1 MCLIGDEFVLSKE
14 PNQRRVGFVRSNVM
28 AVQTRRISA
37 PVNKRTRSRKSPGLR
52 ASSTSSVGSPGVS
65 ARDVCTRSCRA
76 FGNPIHAFLVGSNR
90 YSFVAIGF
98 FAFPIACSSPKDV
111 PADAA
116 PPADSTPKI
125 AAASASNSA
134 PPAPL
139 RLTPA
144 ARQGA
149 AIARLFS
156 NDALVVADEDH
167 RTLRR
172 ITLPLSPQ
180 APVVTTELSGSPA
193 AVLALPNKILV
204 TIRDPGLLVVLQEEP
219 SGRFVETN
227 RVAVAADAWGIAV
240 NPDAGAAFVSSAWSH
255 KVTKVDLATNK
266 VVWSADVP
274 REPRG
279 ILVRENGEVL
289 VSHLVGPDVTVV
301 REVNGKPEVSVLG
314 VVPSPV
320 RAPSGKK
327 LPASLGYA
335 LVTSFDE
342 DRLFVARHAVGA
354 LARRSWFGQPTVDV
368 VLLGGK
374 SGRAT
379 SEQLLALHQG
389 GLPASKSAVAD
400 LTMTP
405 DTPVSIPGRDRG
417 PFTQP
422 RAMVYRGTTNTVLVA
437 GEGDDIVAEL
447 DALALDPT
455 LAIVRMFQVGRK
467 YDPGYGAATE
477 CGAPSGITLSSDE
490 NTAYVY
496 CRSTNDVVAL
506 DLAAPFKSEIV
517 VHDLSALVHIAQDT
531 ISEEAQKGKRLFYNA
546 TDPIV
551 SGGLACAGCHPEGR
565 DDGHVWHEATFDT
578 VDGLHT
584 NFVGA
589 YENIPDL
596 AKKKGVPRRT
606 PMLAGMV
613 GAGGPYGWHGESP
626 DLGSR
631 LAAGMGLHRWGGMP
645 QNIGGANLGRATLIT
660 IFVREGLV
668 PPPRE
673 NRELTDQEK
682 RGREIFNKPDVQCA
696 KCHVPDRNYTDRESY
711 PLKKLPVVD
720 GFDEESNQE
729 FKTPSLRF
737 VGGRPPYFHD
747 GRSSSLEKLIEMN
760 GDRMGNTSRLSA
772 EDREALV
779 AFLKTL

>member
-1 MCLIGDEFVLSKE
+1 MS
-14 PNQRRVGFVRSNVM
+14 
-28 AVQTRRISA
+28 
-37 PVNKRTRSRKSPGLR
+37 
-52 ASSTSSVGSPGVS
+52 
-65 ARDVCTRSCRA
+65 
-76 FGNPIHAFLVGSNR
+76 VGSNR
-90 YSFVAIGF
+90 YLFLVAIGF
-98 FAFPIACSSPKDV
+98 LASPIACTSPKDA

-116 PPADSTPKI
+116 PPANSTPKV
-125 AAASASNSA
+125 AAASASNA
-134 PPAPL
+134 PPAAPT
-139 RLTPA
+139 RLAPA

-149 AIARLFS
+149 MIARLFGY
-156 NDALVVADEDH
+156 DALVVADEDH

-172 ITLPLSPQ
+172 IPLPFTAETQ
-180 APVVTTELSGSPA
+180 VETTELSGPPG
-193 AVLALPNKILV
+193 AVLPLPSKILV
-204 TIRDPGLLVVLQEEP
+204 TIRDPGLLVVLQNEP
-219 SGRFVETN
+219 TGKFVETS
-227 RVAVAADAWGIAV
+227 RVNVPADAWGVAV
-240 NPDAGAAFVSSAWSH
+240 NSDASAAFVSSAWTH
-255 KVTKVDLATNK
+255 KVTKVDLVSNK
-266 VVWSADVP
+266 VVWSVDVP

-279 ILVRENGEVL
+279 ILVRENGELL
-289 VSHLVGPDVTVV
+289 VSHLVGPDVTVI
-301 REVNGKPEVSVLG
+301 REANGTPEVSTLS

-320 RAPSGKK
+320 RAPSGRK
-327 LPASLGYA
+327 LHASLGYA
-335 LVTSFDE
+335 LVTSADE
-342 DRLFVARHAVGA
+342 DRLYIARHAVGA

-379 SEQLLALHQG
+379 SEQLSALHQG

-400 LTMTP
+400 LTMTA
-405 DTPVSIPGRDRG
+405 DTPISIPGRDRG

-422 RAMVYRGTTNTVLVA
+422 RAMVYRGKTNTLLVA
-437 GEGDDIVAEL
+437 GEGDDLVAEL

-455 LAIVRMFQVGRK
+455 LAILRMFQVGQK

-477 CGAPSGITLSSDE
+477 CGAPSGIALSSDE

-506 DLAAPFKSEIV
+506 DLAAPLKPEPV
-517 VHDLSALVHIAQDT
+517 VRDRLALVHIAQDT
-531 ISEEAQKGKRLFYNA
+531 LSEEAQKGKRLFYNA

-551 SGGLACAGCHPEGR
+551 SGGLGCAGCHPDGR

-596 AKKKGVPRRT
+596 AKKKGMPRRT

-645 QNIGGANLGRATLIT
+645 QNIGGAHLGRATLIA
-660 IFVREGLV
+660 IFAREGLV

-682 RGREIFNKPDVQCA
+682 RGKDIFSKPDVQCA

-720 GFDEESNQE
+720 GFDDESNQE

-737 VGGRPPYFHD
+737 VAGRPPYFHD
-747 GRSSSLEKLIEMN
+747 GRASSLEKLIEMN

>member
-1 MCLIGDEFVLSKE
+1 MF
-14 PNQRRVGFVRSNVM
+14 
-28 AVQTRRISA
+28 
-37 PVNKRTRSRKSPGLR
+37 
-52 ASSTSSVGSPGVS
+52 
-65 ARDVCTRSCRA
+65 
-76 FGNPIHAFLVGSNR
+76 VGSNR
-90 YSFVAIGF
+90 YLFLVAIGLLSS
-98 FAFPIACSSPKDV
+98 PIACTSPKDA

-116 PPADSTPKI
+116 PPADSTPKV
-125 AAASASNSA
+125 AAASASNA
-134 PPAPL
+134 PPAAPT
-139 RLTPA
+139 RLAPA

-149 AIARLFS
+149 MIARLFGY
-156 NDALVVADEDH
+156 DALVVADEDH

-172 ITLPLSPQ
+172 IPLPFTAESQ
-180 APVVTTELSGSPA
+180 VETTELSGPPG
-193 AVLALPNKILV
+193 AVLPLPSKILV
-204 TIRDPGLLVVLQEEP
+204 TIRDPGLLVVLQNEP
-219 SGRFVETN
+219 TGKFVETS
-227 RVAVAADAWGIAV
+227 RVTVPADAWGVAV
-240 NPDAGAAFVSSAWSH
+240 NSEASAAFVSSAWTH
-255 KVTKVDLATNK
+255 KVTKVDLASNK
-266 VVWSADVP
+266 VVWSVDVP

-279 ILVRENGEVL
+279 ILVRENGELL
-289 VSHLVGPDVTVV
+289 VSHLVGPDVTVI
-301 REVNGKPEVSVLG
+301 REANGTPDVSTLSVM
-314 VVPSPV
+314 PSPV
-320 RAPSGKK
+320 RAPSGRK
-327 LPASLGYA
+327 LHASLGYA
-335 LVTSFDE
+335 LVTSADE
-342 DRLFVARHAVGA
+342 ERLFIARHAVGA

-374 SGRAT
+374 SGRAA
-379 SEQLLALHQG
+379 SEQLSALHQG

-400 LTMTP
+400 LTMTA
-405 DTPVSIPGRDRG
+405 DTPISIPGRDRG

-422 RAMVYRGTTNTVLVA
+422 RAMVYRGKTNTLLVA
-437 GEGDDIVAEL
+437 GEGDDLVAEL

-455 LAIVRMFQVGRK
+455 LAILRMFQVGQK

-477 CGAPSGITLSSDE
+477 GGAPSGIALSSDE

-506 DLAAPFKSEIV
+506 DLAAPLKPEPV
-517 VHDLSALVHIAQDT
+517 VRDRLALVHIAQDT

-551 SGGLACAGCHPEGR
+551 SGGLGCAGCHPDGR

-596 AKKKGVPRRT
+596 AKKKGMPRRT

-645 QNIGGANLGRATLIT
+645 QNIGGAHLGRATLIA
-660 IFVREGLV
+660 IFAREGLV

-682 RGREIFNKPDVQCA
+682 RGRDIFNKPDVQCA

-720 GFDEESNQE
+720 GFDDESNLE

-737 VGGRPPYFHD
+737 VAGRPPYFHD
-747 GRSSSLEKLIEMN
+747 GRATSLEKLIEMN